1 MGFKQL
7 CSCETVNTISILLIV
22 NRESPQILPEA
33 DQVLSYLKKKKK
45 SKPNHL
51 SLTTKVMLY
60 INIIPAVGNLMNM

>member
-33 DQVLSYLKKKKK
+33 DQVLSYLKKKKIQTE
-45 SKPNHL
+45 
-51 SLTTKVMLY
+51 SLVTNYKGYALY
-60 INIIPAVGNLMNM
+60 